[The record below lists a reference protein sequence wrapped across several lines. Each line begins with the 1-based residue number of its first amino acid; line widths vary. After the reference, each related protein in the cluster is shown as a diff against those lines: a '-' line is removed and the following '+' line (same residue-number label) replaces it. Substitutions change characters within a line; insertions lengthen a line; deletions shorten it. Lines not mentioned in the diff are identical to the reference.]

1 MLKTDARQD
10 LRLWVLEDESRMIGS
25 NHLPECL
32 REQNDSGGDCGGGQ
46 IRLRSILN
54 A

>member
-1 MLKTDARQD
+1 MLKTDARQN

-25 NHLPECL
+25 NHLPEYA
-32 REQNDSGGDCGGGQ
+32 RANDSAAIAVVEDPFG
-46 IRLRSILN
+46 SVLN